1 MRLLISSSIEASDL
15 PAEFKL
21 PRADVRHLVQEK
33 FGIEDARRMKDDCAR
48 TSLVS
53 ERLVFVI
60 FAENITA
67 EAQNALLKLFEEP
80 SRHIS
85 FYLIVPR
92 ASMIL
97 PTLRSRFIGR
107 SKTKIE
113 ELGEEAREFLRS
125 SYAERLA
132 RIGELSK
139 KDPAAL
145 LRLVTALGQ
154 DPALARERDA
164 KRALLQASTYV
175 YNRGA
180 SRKMLLEGLALAL
193 PVTSDYKS

>member
-1 MRLLISSSIEASDL
+1 MRLLISSSIEAADL
-15 PAEFKL
+15 PAEFKM
-21 PRADVRHLVQEK
+21 PRADVRHLVEEK
-33 FGIEDARRMKDDCAR
+33 FGIDDARRVKDDCAR

-60 FAENITA
+60 FAESITT

-80 SRHIS
+80 PRHVS

-92 ASMIL
+92 ASMVL
-97 PTLRSRFIGR
+97 LTLRSRFIGR
-107 SKTKIE
+107 SQTKTE
-113 ELGEEAREFLRS
+113 DLGEEAREFLRS
-125 SYAERLA
+125 SYAKRLA
-132 RIGELSK
+132 QVSELSK

-154 DPALARERDA
+154 DPSLARGSHA

-193 PVTSDYKS
+193 PITSD